1 MKKMLVIILALSI
14 IVITHNEVFAE
25 KNTFVDSI
33 KFIQYLD
40 ENTALEEVRNGNL
53 DMYYYRISS
62 DRLESNQSREGLK
75 VFDSTGGS
83 YSILVNPAES
93 EKFNPFSSKDA
104 RFALNYLVDRK
115 MIVNELMGGYGSP
128 IISYYGPTDPE
139 YLTIIKELESFNF
152 KYNPTLA
159 EEIISESLVERG
171 AVKIDNKWK
180 MEDDEIE
187 ITIFIRSDDPVRK
200 SIGEILSAELEN
212 IGFAVKKDYG
222 DLNKAF
228 VVVYGSNPADSKW
241 NLYTEGWGRSAFVK
255 YDSIGLSQMY
265 SPWFSNMPGFN
276 DPAYWNYENKK
287 LDDLTQ
293 EIYKGSFETS
303 EKRTQLIQEAIV
315 EGINE
320 SVRIFLASKIDQYVV
335 NQNVEGVINDL
346 GAGVPSRFTP
356 INAKNND
363 SELVIAVKQIY
374 QGAWNPVMGLTDTY
388 SRQIW
393 GIISDPLTFKHPFT
407 GETFPV
413 RAQWKVET
421 LGLNEKIEVPIEA
434 KMWDPISQKWNNVPT
449 NTLATSKVTFDF
461 KFSNWH
467 NGQSMDM
474 NDILHSLYFTIE
486 WGTQKG
492 ENDKT
497 FDTEFTPRAAQSIQ
511 TIIGI
516 NQIDSDTIE
525 VYVDY
530 WHFDE
535 NEIAEWAALWSPIPW
550 EITSSMEKAVM
561 DGKVSFSRSGATAK
575 SVNWLSLIV
584 PKDAEIIKENLQEY
598 KNKEFIPNALKQNE
612 NSQKYYEN
620 RYESSIKWIEENNH
634 AVISNGPFYLESY
647 SPESRT
653 IIVKTFDDESYP
665 FKIGKW
671 SEFENVQ
678 FPIIKKIDMD
688 KIIQYGESTG
698 ILIET
703 ENTDSILYFLMD
715 SKGDIQDSEKL
726 KVKENK
732 VTIKITS
739 DITEKLQPG
748 ANSIKVFAISNS
760 VLKPDFYES
769 SFLISKNNAELPTAM
784 INISN
789 IENEINYNVWII
801 PIMLIIIVI
810 GVITYAK
817 IKVSRNRQE

>member
-14 IVITHNEVFAE
+14 IIITHNEVFAE

-83 YSILVNPAES
+83 YSLLVNPAES
-93 EKFNPFSSKDA
+93 EKFNPFSSKEA

-139 YLTIIKELESFNF
+139 YLTIIKELETFNF
-152 KYNPTLA
+152 KYNPTLS
-159 EEIISESLVERG
+159 EEIISKSLIERG
-171 AVKIDNKWK
+171 AVKIDKKWNI
-180 MEDDEIE
+180 ENDEIE
-187 ITIFIRSDDPVRK
+187 IIIFIRSDDPVRK

-212 IGFAVKKDYG
+212 MGFTVKKEYG

-241 NLYTEGWGRSAFVK
+241 NIYTEGWGRSAFVK

-276 DPAYWNYENKK
+276 DPTYWNYENKK

-293 EIYKGSFETS
+293 EIYKGSFETL
-303 EKRTQLIQEAIV
+303 EKRTQLIQEATV

-320 SVRIFLASKIDQYVV
+320 SVRIFLASKVDQYVV
-335 NQNVEGVINDL
+335 NENVEGVINDL

-363 SELVIAVKQIY
+363 KELVIAVKQIY

-393 GIISDPLTFKHPFT
+393 GIISDPITFKHPFT

-413 RAQWKVET
+413 RAQWEVET

-434 KMWDPISQKWNNVPT
+434 KMWDPISQKWSNVPI

-486 WGTQKG
+486 WGTQND

-511 TIIGI
+511 TIKGI
-516 NQIDSDTIE
+516 NQIDRDTVE

-550 EITSSMEKAVM
+550 EITSSMEKAVT

-584 PKDAEIIKENLQEY
+584 PKDAQMIKENLQEY
-598 KNKEFIPNALKQNE
+598 KNKGFIPNSLKENE
-612 NSQKYYEN
+612 NTQQYYEN
-620 RYESSIKWIEENNH
+620 RYDSSIKWIEENNH

-653 IIVKTFDDESYP
+653 IIVKTFEDESYP

-678 FPIIKKIDMD
+678 FPIIKKIDMG
-688 KIIQYGESTG
+688 KIIQYGERG
-698 ILIET
+698 DILIET
-703 ENTDSILYFLMD
+703 ENTDSILYFLTD
-715 SKGDIQDSEKL
+715 TKGKIQASEKL
-726 KVKENK
+726 NVKENK
-732 VTIKITS
+732 VTIKMTSEITK
-739 DITEKLQPG
+739 KLQPG

-769 SFLISKNNAELPTAM
+769 SFLITKNNLELPSAM

-789 IENEINYNVWII
+789 IENEKDHNMWII
-801 PIMLIIIVI
+801 PIILIIAII
-810 GVITYAK
+810 GVIAYVK
-817 IKVSRNRQE
+817 IKYQSKP